1 MILTDHHRQ
10 KQYQPMGVEE
20 QVPLIYAGV
29 NGHLDSIPVSKI
41 GQFEQDFGAHMKAN
55 EADLLASIV
64 KEGALSPELEK
75 RLKEAVTTFVKSF
88 L

>member
-1 MILTDHHRQ
+1 
-10 KQYQPMGVEE
+10 MGVEE

-29 NGHLDSIPVSKI
+29 NGHLDNIPVSKI